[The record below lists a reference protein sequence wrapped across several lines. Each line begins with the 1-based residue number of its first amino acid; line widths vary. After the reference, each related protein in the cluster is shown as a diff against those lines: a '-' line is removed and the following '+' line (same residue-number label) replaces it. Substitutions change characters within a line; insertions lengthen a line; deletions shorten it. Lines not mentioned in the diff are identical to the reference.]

1 MLWPQTYS
9 SASARIDH
17 WPCASMCIRAIVMAF
32 ITSLLLRFASLPPT
46 SDMWPKHGTPNMFF
60 CSWGIW
66 EASEHHL
73 ICIWEPSESHLRGIW
88 EASECIWKSS
98 GRYLRC
104 ICDASGKHLGDIWD
118 TSDRHLGHIWE
129 APGASMRLQ
138 DTKIDAPLS
147 YNARSSLE
155 ELWFYNTFL
164 RAGITTYDK
173 LQWNMLPDSADG
185 LANYPMAHYQHR
197 ENPYMRMV
205 WLPDTCICI
214 CRVFAC
220 LIVPAWS
227 NRALCHDVI
236 IHIVWHRHT
245 THIRSIIW
253 PQHEIPNRCLSK

>member
-17 WPCASMCIRAIVMAF
+17 WPCASMCIRVIVMAF

-129 APGASMRLQ
+129 APGASRSFQEVPGGPVGSRTQKLM
-138 DTKIDAPLS
+138 PLS
-147 YNARSSLE
+147 VIMQEVPWKNFDFTIRFWGQVSQRMINYNGTCFQTARTD
-155 ELWFYNTFL
+155 WRIIQWPITNTVRTPTCVWSDYPTHASVSVVSL
-164 RAGITTYDK
+164 RASLCQREAIEPSVMMSSSISYDT
-173 LQWNMLPDSADG
+173 G
-185 LANYPMAHYQHR
+185 TQH
-197 ENPYMRMV
+197 
-205 WLPDTCICI
+205 T
-214 CRVFAC
+214 
-220 LIVPAWS
+220 
-227 NRALCHDVI
+227 
-236 IHIVWHRHT
+236 
-245 THIRSIIW
+245 
-253 PQHEIPNRCLSK
+253 